1 MARLQTEVVQAEAQ
15 SASPVAP
22 VAPVA
27 PMSLKPLKP
36 SSRHPVKKAMN
47 LSANPLKGVKW
58 ERRGE
63 VTGSAEVPQPP
74 SVSQA
79 SVVVPSPLKIR
90 QSEASQEPTPME
102 APSVSPVNQSDDVG
116 VTGRSDG

>member
-1 MARLQTEVVQAEAQ
+1 M
-15 SASPVAP
+15 
-22 VAPVA
+22 
-27 PMSLKPLKP
+27 
-36 SSRHPVKKAMN
+36 
-47 LSANPLKGVKW
+47 
-58 ERRGE
+58 
-63 VTGSAEVPQPP
+63 TGSAEVPQPP

-116 VTGRSDG
+116 VTGRSDV